1 MESFIGAIVEDW
13 HMFMDDTKRFDLFR
27 NIFIIYNSTL
37 DKSFDELKEKYG
49 IESLLTNVHLHN
61 DLENATTKKNVI
73 YLHKH
78 NFSKEKIKSIIHQID
93 TENDNYTYEE
103 AIAFLERFV
112 HNHNQVNEQTV
123 ALNTD

>member
-49 IESLLTNVHLHN
+49 IESLLTNVYLHN
-61 DLENATTKKNVI
+61 HLENATSKKMLYIFINI
-73 YLHKH
+73 IFLKKRLNLLYNKLIRKMIITHMKKQLH
-78 NFSKEKIKSIIHQID
+78 FWKELYITII
-93 TENDNYTYEE
+93 E
-103 AIAFLERFV
+103 
-112 HNHNQVNEQTV
+112 
-123 ALNTD
+123 

>member
-1 MESFIGAIVEDW
+1 MESFIGSIVEVW

-27 NIFIIYNSTL
+27 NIFIIYNSIL

-49 IESLLTNVHLHN
+49 IESLLTNVHLYN
-61 DLENATTKKNVI
+61 DLENATSKKNVI

-103 AIAFLERFV
+103 ATAFLEKVV
-112 HNHNQVNEQTV
+112 HDHNRVNEQIV
-123 ALNTD
+123 ALNAN